1 MQVFQF
7 GKAAPTNS
15 SHSFALKAG
24 VGTELSN
31 FSQPRMNLSEAA
43 SDRTHSN
50 VERQFMQMNDVHN
63 RIREEFLGSQGKPV
77 DDSDRANRGRQASE

>member
-1 MQVFQF
+1 MQVFQL

-15 SHSFALKAG
+15 SHSFALKTG
-24 VGTELSN
+24 VGTELST
-31 FSQPRMNLSEAA
+31 FTQPRMNPGEAA

-63 RIREEFLGSQGKPV
+63 RIRVEFLGNQGKPV
-77 DDSDRANRGRQASE
+77 AESDRARRGRQASE